1 MQRQESWHMLRAPRC
16 LLCIWFFL
24 CWLSKPEAFCVGY
37 GNSQEIFQLRNP
49 AVLRQQQNT
58 GTDAVLKHTIFP
70 PKLGKSSRW
79 MQQAVPFEY
88 VPLESNIQRTLITS
102 KVLLEGHAAFTRE
115 DALRAERFPGSW
127 SRMFIENIFLKYWW
141 ITFEDSRGVNLAIK
155 NSVPVPVKTL
165 EIRQSI

>member
-1 MQRQESWHMLRAPRC
+1 MCFAMRKSL
-16 LLCIWFFL
+16 FL
-24 CWLSKPEAFCVGY
+24 D
-37 GNSQEIFQLRNP
+37 Q
-49 AVLRQQQNT
+49 
-58 GTDAVLKHTIFP
+58 
-70 PKLGKSSRW
+70 KS
-79 MQQAVPFEY
+79 ADFLVHPD
-88 VPLESNIQRTLITS
+88 
-102 KVLLEGHAAFTRE
+102 LLEGHAAFTRE